1 MASVNLEKIVKI
13 YPNGFEAVHG
23 VDLEVRDGEFMVFVG
38 PSGCSKSTILRM
50 IAGLESISGGALKIG
65 DTLCNNLRAKER
77 GIAMVFQN
85 YALYPHMTV
94 YKNMAFGLKLAG
106 LPKKEIHERVME
118 AAEALEMEPL
128 LDRLPRQLSG
138 GQAQRV
144 AVGRCIVK
152 RPEVFLFDEP
162 LSNLD
167 AKLRASMRV
176 RLTELH
182 RSLRAQGQPSTA
194 IYVTHDQVE
203 AMTMGERIC
212 VLKDGTIQQVDT
224 PTTLYERPVNAFV
237 AGFIGSPEMNIHAA
251 RVVARDGG
259 LGVEIGGVML
269 PLPEGHADL
278 LRNRVGDQVQFGIRP
293 EHIGTTESVRGA
305 ALKEGGMTHP
315 VTGRFRL
322 REHMGNEVYTHFELG
337 GLEFAARVPS
347 DFSDEIDYAARG
359 DALQLAFM
367 MHKTHVFDVETGQ
380 NLTLPALA
388 QAADEKERGREQ
400 APVGI

>member
-1 MASVNLEKIVKI
+1 MASVNLEKIVKT

-50 IAGLESISGGALKIG
+50 IAGLESISGGELKIG
-65 DTLCNNLRAKER
+65 NTVVNNLRAKER

-85 YALYPHMTV
+85 YALYPHMKV
-94 YKNMAFGLKLAG
+94 YDNMAFGLKLAG
-106 LPKKEIHERVME
+106 LPKQEIHERVTQ
-118 AAEALEMEPL
+118 AAQMLEMEHL

-182 RSLRAQGQPSTA
+182 RELRERGEPSTA

-212 VLKDGTIQQVDT
+212 VLKDGTIQQVDS
-224 PTTLYERPVNAFV
+224 PTTLYDRPVNAFV
-237 AGFIGSPEMNIHAA
+237 AGFIGSPEMNIHPVT
-251 RVVARDGG
+251 VVAYDGG
-259 LGVEIGGVML
+259 LGVELGDTLL
-269 PLPEGHADL
+269 PLPANFAEV
-278 LRNRVGDQVQFGIRP
+278 LRNRIGQKVQFGIRP
-293 EHIGTTESVRGA
+293 EHIGTPQSVLGA
-305 ALKEGGMTHP
+305 VQHGSLATVKGT
-315 VTGRFRL
+315 FRL
-322 REHMGNEVYTHFELG
+322 REHMGNEVYTHFDLG
-337 GLEFAARVPS
+337 GHEFAARIPT
-347 DFSDEIDYAARG
+347 DFAVEIDRAERG
-359 DALQLAFM
+359 QPIELSFIMGKA
-367 MHKTHVFDVETGQ
+367 HIFDVDTGL
-380 NLTLPALA
+380 NITLSALPA
-388 QAADEKERGREQ
+388 
-400 APVGI
+400 V

>member
-1 MASVNLEKIVKI
+1 MASVNLEKIVKV

-50 IAGLESISGGALKIG
+50 VAGLESISDGTLRIG
-65 DTLCNNLRAKER
+65 DTVCNNLRAKER

-85 YALYPHMTV
+85 YALYPHMKV
-94 YKNMAFGLKLAG
+94 YENMAFGLKLAG
-106 LPKKEIHERVME
+106 LPKNEINERVMH
-118 AAEALEMEPL
+118 AARTLEMEQL

-182 RSLRAQGQPSTA
+182 RTLREQGQPSTA

-212 VLKDGTIQQVDT
+212 VLKDGTIQQVDA
-224 PTTLYERPVNAFV
+224 PTTLYDRPANAFV
-237 AGFIGSPEMNIHAA
+237 AGFIGSPEMNIHPAQI
-251 RVVARDGG
+251 VARDGG
-259 LGVEIGGVML
+259 LGVMMGDVML
-269 PLPEGHADL
+269 PLPEAHTNALQSKIGA
-278 LRNRVGDQVQFGIRP
+278 QVLFGIRP
-293 EHIGTTESVRGA
+293 EHIGTPESAKAAGINMGVIQGA
-305 ALKEGGMTHP
+305 KGS
-315 VTGRFRL
+315 FRL
-322 REHMGNEVYTHFELG
+322 REHMGNEVYTYFDLG
-337 GLEFAARVPS
+337 GFEFAARVPS
-347 DFSDEIDYAARG
+347 SFSAKIDVAQRG
-359 DALQLAFM
+359 EGIDVAFIM
-367 MHKTHVFDVETGQ
+367 NKSHIFDVDTGL
-380 NLTLPALA
+380 NLTL
-388 QAADEKERGREQ
+388 
-400 APVGI
+400 

>member
-1 MASVNLEKIVKI
+1 MASVNLEKIVKT

-50 IAGLESISGGALKIG
+50 IAGLESISGGELKIG
-65 DTLCNNLRAKER
+65 NTVVNNLRAKER

-85 YALYPHMTV
+85 YALYPHMKV
-94 YKNMAFGLKLAG
+94 YDNMAFGLKLAG
-106 LPKKEIHERVME
+106 LPKQEIHERVTQ
-118 AAEALEMEPL
+118 AAQMLEMEHL

-182 RSLRAQGQPSTA
+182 RELRERGEPSTA

-212 VLKDGTIQQVDT
+212 VLKDGTIQQVDS
-224 PTTLYERPVNAFV
+224 PTTLYDRPVNAFV
-237 AGFIGSPEMNIHAA
+237 AGFIGSPEMNIRNAT
-251 RVVARDGG
+251 VVAHDGG
-259 LGVEIGGVML
+259 LGVELGDTLL
-269 PLPEGHADL
+269 PLPASFADVL
-278 LRNRVGDQVQFGIRP
+278 SNRVGQKVQFGIRP
-293 EHIGTTESVRGA
+293 EHIGTPQSVLGA
-305 ALKEGGMTHP
+305 AQHGNLATVKGT
-315 VTGRFRL
+315 FRL
-322 REHMGNEVYTHFELG
+322 REHMGNEVYTYFELG
-337 GLEFAARVPS
+337 GHEFAARIPT
-347 DFSDEIDYAARG
+347 DFAGEIDRAERG
-359 DALQLAFM
+359 QPIELSFIMGKA
-367 MHKTHVFDVETGQ
+367 HIFDLDTGL
-380 NLTLPALA
+380 NLTV
-388 QAADEKERGREQ
+388 AAN
-400 APVGI
+400 PLS